1 MSIISRYLHYQF
13 VKYFSLILLV
23 VLGLYTMIDFIE
35 KIDDFIEAQLPL
47 SLALQYFLL
56 NMPFVISQITPLT
69 TLLAVLI
76 TFGLMNKHNELI
88 ALRAGGISLVTI
100 LAPVLWFSGGA
111 FILALLMS
119 EIVSP
124 LTVIRAN
131 VIWNQEV
138 RHRETAITRHDD
150 IWLKG
155 DQSIIHFAFYDTATN
170 TARRV
175 TVHCFDGDFQLAER
189 IDAETAIFQ
198 NTHWIMRRGMAL
210 RHDSQTGRYIPEIF
224 DERTVQLDVTPD
236 DMARAVPQT
245 AEMNFFQL
253 RDYIRKVEDAGYD
266 AHSYKVD
273 LQAKI
278 AFPFVCILMALVGA
292 GLSGGGK
299 LKEGLPLSISCGI
312 AIAFLYWIAFSF
324 CVSLGYADKL
334 PSFIAAWTVNL
345 IWLCIAVFLL
355 ISAEQ

>member
-1 MSIISRYLHYQF
+1 MSIVSRYLHIQF
-13 VKYFSLILLV
+13 AKYFSLILLA

-47 SLALQYFLL
+47 SLALKYLLL

-69 TLLAVLI
+69 TLLVVLI

-88 ALRAGGISLVTI
+88 ALRAGGISLVTM
-100 LAPVLWFSGGA
+100 LAPVLWFSTGA
-111 FILALLMS
+111 FILVLLMS

-124 LTVIRAN
+124 LTVTHAN
-131 VIWNQEV
+131 IIWNQKV
-138 RHRETAITRHDD
+138 RHRETAVTRHND

-155 DQSIIHFAFYDTATN
+155 EQSIIHLAFYDTATK

-175 TVHCFDGDFQLAER
+175 TVHRFDGDFQLTER
-189 IDAETAIFQ
+189 MDAETAIFQ
-198 NTHWIMRRGMAL
+198 NTHWLMRQGLTL
-210 RHDSQTGRYIPEIF
+210 RHDSRNGHFIPEIF
-224 DERTVQLDVTPD
+224 DERTIELDITPD
-236 DMARAVPQT
+236 DLARAVPQT

-253 RDYIRKVEDAGYD
+253 RDYIQKVEDAGYD
-266 AHSYKVD
+266 AGRYKVD

-299 LKEGLPLSISCGI
+299 LREGLPLSISCGI
-312 AIAFLYWIAFSF
+312 GIAFVYWIAFSF

-345 IWLCIAVFLL
+345 IWLCLAVFLL